1 MDSRTA
7 RLLRRVGAALVFAT
21 AAFHLWW
28 GVPRSIIYLQALD
41 SYVGG
46 VVPDPRPFLFVGL
59 GVALLA
65 GPYLISFDV
74 LSLRQ
79 AYAGGIVLLVASI
92 AAWVFWH
99 ATGHGAF
106 LASGLEAPATGGSE
120 GGHSHGNTVLLVLDH
135 FNTEPLE
142 AAIKTIELGAAAVF
156 AVLLRRDPALAPRDR
171 QDSTE
176 QSITSEN

>member
-7 RLLRRVGAALVFAT
+7 RTLRRVAAALVFAT

-28 GVPRSIIYLQALD
+28 GVPRSIVYLIALD
-41 SYVGG
+41 SYAAG

-59 GVALLA
+59 GIVLLA

-74 LSLRQ
+74 VTLQQ
-79 AYAGGIVLLVASI
+79 AYAGGVVLLVASI
-92 AAWVFWH
+92 VAWVFWH

-106 LASGLEAPATGGSE
+106 LASGLEAPATGGDE
-120 GGHSHGNTVLLVLDH
+120 GGHSHGNTAVLILDH

-142 AAIKTIELGAAAVF
+142 AAIKTIELAAVVIF
-156 AVLLRRDPALAPRDR
+156 ATLLRSDPALAVPGR
-171 QDSTE
+171 QNSTE
-176 QSITSEN
+176 QADTSDS

>member
-7 RLLRRVGAALVFAT
+7 RTLRRVAAALVFAT

-28 GVPRSIIYLQALD
+28 GVPRSIIYLQALG
-41 SYVGG
+41 SYAGG

-65 GPYLISFDV
+65 GPYLVRFDV
-74 LSLRQ
+74 VSLRQ
-79 AYAGGIVLLVASI
+79 AYVGGVVLLLASV

-106 LASGLEAPATGGSE
+106 LASGFEAPATAGSD
-120 GGHSHGNTVLLVLDH
+120 GGHSHGGNTAVLILDH

-142 AAIKTIELGAAAVF
+142 AAIKTIELAAAASF
-156 AVLLRRDPALAPRDR
+156 AALLRTDPALAT
-171 QDSTE
+171 QESTE
-176 QSITSEN
+176 QSSVDEN

>member
-1 MDSRTA
+1 MDSQTA
-7 RLLRRVGAALVFAT
+7 RTLRRVAAALVFVT

-65 GPYLISFDV
+65 GPYLVNFDV
-74 LSLRQ
+74 VSLRQ
-79 AYAGGIVLLVASI
+79 AYVGGIVLLVASI

-106 LASGLEAPATGGSE
+106 LAGGLEAPATGGSE
-120 GGHSHGNTVLLVLDH
+120 GGHSHGNTALLVLDH

-142 AAIKTIELGAAAVF
+142 AAIKTIEFAAAAIF
-156 AVLLRRDPALAPRDR
+156 AALLRLDPAVAPREGKEPA
-171 QDSTE
+171 E
-176 QSITSEN
+176 QAATSEN